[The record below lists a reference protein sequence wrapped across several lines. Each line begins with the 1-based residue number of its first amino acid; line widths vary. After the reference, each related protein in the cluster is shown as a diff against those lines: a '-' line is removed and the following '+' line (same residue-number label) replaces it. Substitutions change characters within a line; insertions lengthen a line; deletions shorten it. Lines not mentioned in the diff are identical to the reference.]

1 MDYRT
6 LVLTLLKDR
15 KYPKLE
21 NYVVIDVYYKMIPV
35 DYPSSSILRYD
46 RRFDNP
52 KDVYIRDSKPFNINF
67 MVCVGDYAFYLH
79 RVDTLNVE
87 SFPTKCISIKINR
100 SYLDE
105 NILHLKNDTF
115 EEEIYQFLTL
125 LNYDVPRVASVLNM
139 EFFASTRFLPQR
151 INLFVYKYS
160 ERDVDFIPL
169 TEEQKS
175 RFGPS
180 SQTEIFPAR
189 TILGRLSEC
198 KSTSTLLSLNNNI
211 DFPDLKFT
219 QYFSTRWRTLIP
231 LAFNPLENPIIV

>member
-6 LVLTLLKDR
+6 LVLSLLKDR

-35 DYPSSSILRYD
+35 DYPSISILRYD

-52 KDVYIRDSKPFNINF
+52 KDVYIRDSKPFTINF

-79 RVDTLNVE
+79 EVNTLNVE

-105 NILHLKNDTF
+105 NILHQKSDTF
-115 EEEIYQFLTL
+115 EEEIYKFLTL
-125 LNYDVPRVASVLNM
+125 LNYDVPQVASILNM
-139 EFFASTRFLPQR
+139 DFFASTRFLPQR

-160 ERDVDFIPL
+160 ERDINFIPL
-169 TEEQKS
+169 TEKEKS
-175 RFGPS
+175 CFGPS
-180 SQTEIFPAR
+180 SEIFPAR

-198 KSTSTLLSLNNNI
+198 KSMSTLLSLNNNI

-219 QYFSTRWRTLIP
+219 QYFSTQWRTLIP